1 MSASLWSNDKLFKPR
16 IPKVDE
22 TDENEIK
29 KKLSALKV
37 DMSTLESSE
46 ILENTF
52 SFDDVVEILEKENAS
67 LSKLLDYEETIRTSK
82 LNKEKSILSTEKDE
96 ERDVISKC
104 SDYVVNESFVKG
116 EAVDNAQEMLLKLEV
131 LHRKL
136 ITLLKKFAHSNFPAQ
151 KEKESVKSTRNRRNL
166 GASKQKK
173 SLLDILRLLLPELNS
188 RDVDNVE
195 QRILKIDESVPKKTI
210 EFLLSSDIIEKC
222 PDNLNCIKLL
232 D

>member
-1 MSASLWSNDKLFKPR
+1 MSASLWSNDKMFKPR

-29 KKLSALKV
+29 KKLSAMKV
-37 DMSTLESSE
+37 EMSSLESSE

-67 LSKLLDYEETIRTSK
+67 LSKLLDYEETIKTSK
-82 LNKEKSILSTEKDE
+82 LKKEKSILSTEKDE
-96 ERDVISKC
+96 EEHVISKC
-104 SDYVVNESFVKG
+104 SDYVVNESFMKG

-136 ITLLKKFAHSNFPAQ
+136 ITLLKKIAHNNFPVQ
-151 KEKESVKSTRNRRNL
+151 EEKESVKSTRNRRNL
-166 GASKQKK
+166 SASKPKK
-173 SLLDILRLLLPELNS
+173 NLLHILKLLLPELNS
-188 RDVDNVE
+188 RDVNNVE
-195 QRILKIDESVPKKTI
+195 QRILKIDESMPNKTI

>member
-96 ERDVISKC
+96 ERDVILKC

-136 ITLLKKFAHSNFPAQ
+136 ITLLKKFAHNNFPEQ